1 MDNMNNTNTGNNA
14 VDSSRHTQE
23 IVLDKNRNGLP
34 VMIAVIAAYAAAVVL
49 LFGSTIMGRPL
60 MALLAILWLCFGWIL
75 FLGLKVLG
83 PQEARC

>member
-49 LFGSTIMGRPL
+49 LFGRFCGS
-60 MALLAILWLCFGWIL
+60 ALAGSCFWD
-75 FLGLKVLG
+75 
-83 PQEARC
+83 